1 MISFLDP
8 IHQDP
13 AYHQFV
19 DVRSWLGIPNAWN
32 VLSNLPFVIV
42 GLVALQWLAHQ
53 RVPHRKMW
61 IVFFFGIILTGFGSA
76 YYHWNPTN
84 DTLVWDRLPMTI
96 SFMAF
101 FSALVAERVSNRVG
115 NWLFVPLLAIGISS
129 VDYWHVTDDL
139 RLYVLVQFG
148 PLLLIPVIL
157 ATRPAK
163 YLRTC
168 DVVIVLG
175 WYVAA
180 KVLEQADAWVY
191 SWGGVVS
198 GHALKHFAAAAA
210 GAWVLR
216 ALVRGR
222 VGRESRENSRM
233 SVPLVD

>member
-8 IHQDP
+8 IPQDL

-19 DVRSWLGIPNAWN
+19 DARSWLGIPNAWN

-42 GLVALQWLAHQ
+42 GLAALQWLARQ
-53 RVPHRKMW
+53 PLPHRKMW
-61 IVFFFGIILTGFGSA
+61 VVFFIGITLTGFGSA
-76 YYHWNPTN
+76 YYHWTPNN

-96 SFMAF
+96 AFMAF
-101 FSALVAERVSNRVG
+101 FSALVTERVGERVG
-115 NWLFVPLLAIGISS
+115 SWLFVPLVALGIGS

-139 RLYVLVQFG
+139 RLYALVQFG
-148 PLLLIPVIL
+148 PMLLIPLIL

-163 YLRTC
+163 YLRTR

-180 KVLEQADAWVY
+180 KVLEQVDARIY
-191 SWGGVVS
+191 SWGGVIS
-198 GHALKHFAAAAA
+198 GHALKHFAAAMA

-216 ALVRGR
+216 ALCRRLGA
-222 VGRESRENSRM
+222 RESEYR
-233 SVPLVD
+233 